1 MLHNFNEFKES
12 PGAYVLGRANIN
24 ISLIESWQQLRLLAC
39 QNYEDY
45 IGELI
50 KSYDNASSGERV
62 LVQALLYALDFARAA
77 DQLNPNFFQ
86 SVHRCSGEHRAALN
100 YLLSIEN
107 FHHAQ

>member
-1 MLHNFNEFKES
+1 MIHNFYEFKKS
-12 PGAYVLGRANIN
+12 PGAYVLGRANID
-24 ISLIESWQQLRLLAC
+24 ISEVQNWQQLRLLAC
-39 QNYEDY
+39 QNYEAY
-45 IGELI
+45 TGALI

-86 SVHRCSGEHRAALN
+86 SLHRCSGEHRAALN

-107 FHHAQ
+107 FYNA